1 MTKKELETLGFRIES
16 LPSGRLSLYNK
27 TQFKINGLLAYLWT
41 KGEYQKTMQQTDI
54 KSLLLYIK
62 KIELI

>member
-1 MTKKELETLGFRIES
+1 MTKKELEALGFRLES
-16 LPSGRLSLYNK
+16 LPSGRINLYNK
-27 TQFKINGLLAYLWT
+27 TQFKVNGLLAYLAT